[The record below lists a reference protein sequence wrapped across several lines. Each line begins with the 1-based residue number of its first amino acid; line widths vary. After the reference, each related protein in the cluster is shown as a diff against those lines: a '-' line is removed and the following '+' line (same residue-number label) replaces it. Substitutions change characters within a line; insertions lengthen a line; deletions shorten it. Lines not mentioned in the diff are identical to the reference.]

1 MIRLAIA
8 LLFTTGIR
16 RGELLALKIGDYNPR
31 ESTLHIRETKFYK
44 SRLLPI
50 NGSIAA
56 EMDQCLR
63 ARSQRKLP
71 VSRIRPSSG
80 TPPGVEELTAA
91 RVCDAA
97 IQPLLQKCGIV
108 TAKGKLPR
116 IHDFRHSFAVNAL
129 LRWYRAGADVEAKLP
144 LLATYLGHGSAVST
158 HYYLHFIEP
167 LRTAASERFANR
179 YGELVSPLP
188 TAARRRAMKTGLPN
202 LLGAAIRDYFTDH
215 LPRLRG
221 TSPHTIH
228 SYRDSIVLLLRFL
241 SRQRNKPVTGLD
253 LTDLDPPGILAF
265 LAHLEQERNNGVS
278 TRNVRL
284 SAIHAFFHFVAA
296 RNPEHLELAQRVLG
310 IPFKRA
316 RQRAID
322 YLEYEEIDAILKA
335 INRAT
340 LQGSRDYAL
349 LATMFNT
356 GGRVQEIAEL
366 RACDLQLTKPF
377 QVRLF
382 GKGRKERYCPLWPQT
397 AAVLR
402 AFCHQRNLDLRSES
416 HLFLN
421 HRGQPLTRF
430 GIRHILAR
438 CLGLAYE
445 RAPNL
450 RKKRL
455 HPHSVRHSTAVA
467 LLKSG
472 VDLSTISHLLGH
484 ASPTTTNRYAKV
496 DLEMKRQAIAKV
508 KPVPR
513 RSRTPWSKDRTIL
526 DWLESL

>member
-1 MIRLAIA
+1 M
-8 LLFTTGIR
+8 
-16 RGELLALKIGDYNPR
+16 KI
-31 ESTLHIRETKFYK
+31 ES
-44 SRLLPI
+44 
-50 NGSIAA
+50 
-56 EMDQCLR
+56 
-63 ARSQRKLP
+63 
-71 VSRIRPSSG
+71 
-80 TPPGVEELTAA
+80 
-91 RVCDAA
+91 
-97 IQPLLQKCGIV
+97 
-108 TAKGKLPR
+108 
-116 IHDFRHSFAVNAL
+116 
-129 LRWYRAGADVEAKLP
+129 
-144 LLATYLGHGSAVST
+144 
-158 HYYLHFIEP
+158 
-167 LRTAASERFANR
+167 
-179 YGELVSPLP
+179 
-188 TAARRRAMKTGLPN
+188 PN
-202 LLGAAIRDYFTDH
+202 LLGAIIRDHFTDH

-221 TSPHTIH
+221 TSPHTVH

-241 SRQRNKPVTGLD
+241 SGQRNKPVTGLD
-253 LTDLDPPGILAF
+253 LADLDPPGIVAF
-265 LAHLEQERNNGVS
+265 LTHLEAERKNGVS

-284 SAIHAFFHFVAA
+284 SAIHALFHFVAS
-296 RNPEHLELAQRVLG
+296 RNPEHLALAQGVLG
-310 IPFKRA
+310 IPFKRS

-322 YLEYEEIDAILKA
+322 YLEYEEIDAVLKA

-340 LQGSRDYAL
+340 VQGSRDYM

-356 GGRVQEIAEL
+356 GGRVQEIADL
-366 RACDLQLTKPF
+366 RVCDLQLTKPF
-377 QVRLF
+377 QARLF

-402 AFCHQRNLDLRSES
+402 AFCQQRRLDLRSES
-416 HLFLN
+416 RLFLN
-421 HRGQPLTRF
+421 HRGHPLTRF

-438 CLGLAYE
+438 CLGRACAS
-445 RAPNL
+445 APNL

-513 RSRTPWSKDRTIL
+513 RSCTPWGKDHTIL

>member
-1 MIRLAIA
+1 
-8 LLFTTGIR
+8 
-16 RGELLALKIGDYNPR
+16 
-31 ESTLHIRETKFYK
+31 
-44 SRLLPI
+44 
-50 NGSIAA
+50 
-56 EMDQCLR
+56 
-63 ARSQRKLP
+63 
-71 VSRIRPSSG
+71 
-80 TPPGVEELTAA
+80 
-91 RVCDAA
+91 
-97 IQPLLQKCGIV
+97 
-108 TAKGKLPR
+108 
-116 IHDFRHSFAVNAL
+116 
-129 LRWYRAGADVEAKLP
+129 
-144 LLATYLGHGSAVST
+144 
-158 HYYLHFIEP
+158 
-167 LRTAASERFANR
+167 
-179 YGELVSPLP
+179 
-188 TAARRRAMKTGLPN
+188 MKTGPPN
-202 LLGAAIRDYFTDH
+202 ILGAAIRDYFADH
-215 LPRLRG
+215 LPCLRG

-241 SRQRNKPVTGLD
+241 SQQRNKPVTALD

-265 LAHLEQERNNGVS
+265 LSHLEQERRNSVS

-310 IPFKRA
+310 IPFKRT

-340 LQGSRDYAL
+340 PQGRRDYAL

-356 GGRVQEIAEL
+356 GGRVQEIADL
-366 RACDLQLTKPF
+366 RTCDLQLTKPF

-382 GKGRKERYCPLWPQT
+382 GKGRKERYCPIWPQT
-397 AAVLR
+397 ATVLR
-402 AFCHQRNLDLRSES
+402 AFCQERNLDLRSES
-416 HLFLN
+416 HVFLN
-421 HRGQPLTRF
+421 HRGQPLSRF

-438 CLGLAYE
+438 CLSLACE

-450 RKKRL
+450 RKKHL

-513 RSRTPWSKDRTIL
+513 RFRTPWSSDRTVL

>member
-1 MIRLAIA
+1 
-8 LLFTTGIR
+8 
-16 RGELLALKIGDYNPR
+16 
-31 ESTLHIRETKFYK
+31 
-44 SRLLPI
+44 
-50 NGSIAA
+50 
-56 EMDQCLR
+56 
-63 ARSQRKLP
+63 
-71 VSRIRPSSG
+71 
-80 TPPGVEELTAA
+80 
-91 RVCDAA
+91 
-97 IQPLLQKCGIV
+97 
-108 TAKGKLPR
+108 
-116 IHDFRHSFAVNAL
+116 
-129 LRWYRAGADVEAKLP
+129 
-144 LLATYLGHGSAVST
+144 
-158 HYYLHFIEP
+158 
-167 LRTAASERFANR
+167 
-179 YGELVSPLP
+179 
-188 TAARRRAMKTGLPN
+188 MKTTVPN
-202 LLGAAIRDYFTDH
+202 LLGATIRDYFTDH

-228 SYRDSIVLLLRFL
+228 SYRDSMVLLLRFL
-241 SRQRNKPVTGLD
+241 ARRRDKPITELD

-265 LAHLEQERNNGVS
+265 LAHLEQERNNGAS

-296 RNPEHLELAQRVLG
+296 RNPEQLALAQRVLG
-310 IPFKRA
+310 IPFKRT

-335 INRAT
+335 VDRAT
-340 LQGSRDYAL
+340 LQGSRDYAM

-356 GGRVQEIAEL
+356 GGRVQEIADL

-397 AAVLR
+397 ATVLR
-402 AFCHQRNLDLRSES
+402 AFCQQRNLDLRSDS
-416 HLFLN
+416 RVFLN

-430 GIRHILAR
+430 GIRHILGR
-438 CLGLAYE
+438 CLALACE

-496 DLEMKRQAIAKV
+496 DLEMKRLAIAKV